1 MERSDTARRWPGSGL
16 ESRIGL
22 AALTAAVLVAAMV
35 RLAFSDYSLWFDELA
50 SVFFA
55 SQPTERLWSAW
66 MLRETNPPLFYT
78 LLRWWIEGTELSDA
92 GLRVP
97 GIAASLAAIGVI
109 YAAVARAYGR
119 RAAVAAALLLALSP
133 QQLYFSHQVRA
144 YIFLYLAVAVSFAGL
159 VQIVLAT
166 TARARAIGWVLY
178 VMGAVAGIYL
188 HTTGV
193 IWPATATL
201 ALMLVDARFRPFRG
215 GLWIALAVAGGAI
228 VLASSWW
235 LYITFRQLTQPNGNL
250 GWMQGL
256 GLTKSALVYVATLLQ
271 SRQISALQLPA
282 PLLVAGFAALGAW
295 RGRGEAVTRLTL
307 ACLATGTA
315 LFLVLNLKQPIFLDR
330 TILWLSLFPLV
341 LAARGVGTL
350 RGRGYAAALVA
361 LALALGVSVALTR
374 PHLPKED
381 WRAVVTRVA
390 ADPGAAL
397 LVDGEAMGVATQMA
411 CRVQLHRPACP
422 FAVVPLVAPGPQL
435 DSWGRGLAAPAPA
448 REGRL
453 ALPPDARAYVLRRP
467 FHDALVDVQR
477 AGLLRD
483 ADATPPEAPVVL
495 GPYPPVLLEAVA
507 QRSRVVE
514 GTVRL
519 ER

>member
-1 MERSDTARRWPGSGL
+1 MERSDTARRWPVSGL

-22 AALTAAVLVAAMV
+22 AALTAAVLVAATV
-35 RLAFSDYSLWFDELA
+35 RLAFADYSLWFDELA

-55 SQPTERLWSAW
+55 AQPTERLWSAW
-66 MLRETNPPLFYT
+66 ILRETNPPLFYT
-78 LLRWWIEGTELSDA
+78 LLRWWIEATGLSDA

-97 GIAASLAAIGVI
+97 GIATSLAAIGVV

-144 YIFLYLAVAVSFAGL
+144 YIFLYLAVALSFAGL
-159 VQIVLAT
+159 MQAALAT
-166 TARARAIGWVLY
+166 AGRSRAIGWALY
-178 VMGAVAGIYL
+178 VAGAVAGIYF

-215 GLWIALAVAGGAI
+215 RLWIALAVADGVI

-271 SRQISALQLPA
+271 SRQISPLQLPA
-282 PLLVAGFAALGAW
+282 PLLVAGFATWGAW
-295 RGRGEAVTRLTL
+295 HGRGETATRLTL
-307 ACLATGTA
+307 ACLAVATA
-315 LFLVLNLKQPIFLDR
+315 LFLLLNLKQAIFLDR

-350 RGRGYAAALVA
+350 RGRGYGGALVA
-361 LALALGVSVALTR
+361 LALAMGTSVVLTR
-374 PHLPKED
+374 PHLPRED
-381 WRAVVTRVA
+381 WRAVVNRVA
-390 ADPGAAL
+390 AAPGAAL

-411 CRVQLHRPACP
+411 CRVQLHRPSCP

-435 DSWGRGLAAPAPA
+435 DGWGRGLAAPVPA

-453 ALPPDARAYVLRRP
+453 ALSPAAPAYLLRRP
-467 FHDALVDVQR
+467 FHDALLDVR
-477 AGLLRD
+477 RVGLLRD
-483 ADATPPEAPVVL
+483 ADATPPAAPVVH
-495 GPYPPVLLEAVA
+495 GPYPPALLEGVA
-507 QRSRVVE
+507 ARTRVS
-514 GTVRL
+514 GGLVRVP
-519 ER
+519 